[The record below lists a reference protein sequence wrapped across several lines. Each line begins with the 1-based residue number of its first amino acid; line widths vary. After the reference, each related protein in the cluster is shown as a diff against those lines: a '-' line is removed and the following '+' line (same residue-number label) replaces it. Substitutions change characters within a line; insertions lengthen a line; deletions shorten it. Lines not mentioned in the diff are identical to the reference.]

1 MCPTHLHIP
10 YVRAPVTGS
19 QFTKREQYVRVH
31 TLLRISSIDR
41 SALKT
46 GGQWSM
52 YVRTCTKSGP
62 PDRGREHGVRSTYQL
77 RYVRVAPRVAPLAIE
92 QWPAHR
98 SFESFFFPS
107 FRPWHWTTTTHHTTP
122 ACPAAL
128 LPAQRVQRS
137 SKNRHLISITTH
149 SSAAASSIRYHA
161 RSLTSRARP
170 PGQAHSYRFRP
181 RRSRAGS
188 HTRPRGS
195 YQLAK
200 QLGGAEDVSLG
211 GPPRQ
216 CQ

>member
-1 MCPTHLHIP
+1 MASGVCT
-10 YVRAPVTGS
+10 
-19 QFTKREQYVRVH
+19 YVRVPRAGR
-31 TLLRISSIDR
+31 RIAAGST
-41 SALKT
+41 A
-46 GGQWSM
+46 
-52 YVRTCTKSGP
+52 YVVRTSY
-62 PDRGREHGVRSTYQL
+62 VTY
-77 RYVRVAPRVAPLAIE
+77 VSPLAWRRWQSNSDRPID
-92 QWPAHR
+92 PLNP
-98 SFESFFFPS
+98 FFPPS

-211 GPPRQ
+211 PPRQ